1 MILYW
6 IPTLKRENI
15 FKSNKYM
22 FLRSY
27 ESAQVSLYYLATIYF
42 ADLFSQNGYLVA
54 LAAMMF
60 RVTHPNGQNNTTKK
74 WVSCKPEAKS
84 TRGVCGDSPTGGVCL
99 RQRHLTD
106 YRTHIENE
114 LNERKKQQK
123 INEFNRQLDITHPFF
138 L

>member
-1 MILYW
+1 
-6 IPTLKRENI
+6 
-15 FKSNKYM
+15 M

-27 ESAQVSLYYLATIYF
+27 ESAQASLYYLATIYF

-60 RVTHPNGQNNTTKK
+60 RVTQPNGQNNTTKK
-74 WVSCKPEAKS
+74 VSFLQ
-84 TRGVCGDSPTGGVCL
+84 TRSKIHAWSLWGFPDRRSLPTSASP
-99 RQRHLTD
+99 D

-114 LNERKKQQK
+114 LNEKKTQQK
-123 INEFNRQLDITHPFF
+123 INEFNRQLDITYPFF